1 MPTSI
6 LMPSKGAGGSL
17 YFDQPPKSECSRNI
31 AKTGRQP
38 WWLSGRQWDH
48 FLSQGEEAIGCWFF
62 PTEGESRPHLET
74 SFELGPLLG
83 S

>member
-1 MPTSI
+1 MTCVVIEIKSGYILTNHPKVSVLETS
-6 LMPSKGAGGSL
+6 
-17 YFDQPPKSECSRNI
+17 

-48 FLSQGEEAIGCWFF
+48 FLSQDEEAIGCWFF

-74 SFELGPLLG
+74 SVELGPLLG